1 MTDRPTPPLR
11 PLRTIRLQLW
21 LPLLLLVVSLA
32 SMAVLAALQ
41 QREHHQAL
49 QQFAHQT
56 AHEQLL
62 ATRRA
67 LETTLRR
74 SDGSGLDAALA
85 PLGLDPSVAHA
96 VFSDDQGMV
105 RAATRF
111 AWRGQAVSSLAQYPG
126 ADTTARLAQGSATL
140 LLSADGLQLTALAP
154 VTLHPQASQMRTDK
168 PGMLWLQYDL
178 RPLAQQAQHR
188 LQEQALWLA
197 GVLLLAA
204 LLLLG
209 LLHWAV
215 LRPVAA
221 LRSAMARIGSGD
233 FEQLPQWRGA
243 GEFADLGHA
252 LARMAH
258 RLQDSAR
265 SLAEKEQRYRQL
277 SDSAFE
283 AIVLHSNGV
292 IVDANQAADELMAV
306 PPGGLVGLPMLQ
318 FVAEHD
324 HPITRLRTGSG
335 AEGLWEVDLRD
346 ANGQIIP
353 VECSVRQRHEGA
365 QAVRA
370 VAVRDIRARLAAE
383 AEIRQLAHYDAL
395 TGLPN
400 RRFILDQVQQELA
413 EVERHPRRAALAAF
427 NLNAFQG
434 INDSLGMAAGDAV
447 LRTMA
452 RRLSALLGPGQTLA
466 RVDGDTFALL
476 LTDLGGDLQAAST
489 QAARSIEQLLL
500 AVAEPLEQQGQV
512 LHLSAGAGVV
522 MIPNDSRDPPELLRE
537 AETAMHQAKATGDA
551 RVRFFAHALQEAASE
566 RLALRNDLRL
576 ALGSAPAAAQ
586 QLLLHYQPQ
595 VGADGSLL
603 GVEALVRWQHP
614 RRGLVAPGQFIPEA
628 EASGLI
634 VPLGQWVLEEAV
646 ACLQRWQAAGHPW
659 AAQLTM
665 AVNVSPRQFREP
677 DFIARVEDL
686 LAHVDVRALSLELE
700 LTESVVADD
709 LEATLEKMQ
718 ALRRHGLRFALD
730 DFGTGYSSLAYL
742 KRLPIDTLK
751 IDRSFV
757 MDIDAPAKAQG
768 GKRPAVL
775 IDAIVAMAHQLDLRV
790 LAEGV
795 ETPTQLA
802 KLVQS
807 GCDIFQGY
815 HFSRPLPEAAL
826 AAWATASTPDRAAPP
841 NGAPASA
848 CPPVGA

>member
-1 MTDRPTPPLR
+1 MAPAPHPR
-11 PLRTIRLQLW
+11 PLRVIRLQLW
-21 LPLLLLVVSLA
+21 LPLLLLAISLLTL
-32 SMAVLAALQ
+32 AVLAGLQ
-41 QREHHQAL
+41 QRQYHQEL
-49 QQFAHQT
+49 EQFAHQT

-62 ATRRA
+62 ETRRA
-67 LETTLRR
+67 LETALRR
-74 SDGSGLDAALA
+74 GDGSGLDATLA
-85 PLGLDPSVAHA
+85 PLGLNPAIADA
-96 VFSDDQGMV
+96 VFSDEQGVV

-111 AWRGQAVSSLAQYPG
+111 AWRGQAASSLAGYPQ
-126 ADTTARLAQGSATL
+126 ADAAHTLAEGSSQL
-140 LLSADGLQLTALAP
+140 LLSADGLQLTALTP
-154 VTLHPQASQMRTDK
+154 VTLNPR
-168 PGMLWLQYDL
+168 PGEVRAGPPGLLWLQYDL
-178 RPLAQQAQHR
+178 RPLAQQTQQR
-188 LQEQALWLA
+188 IWQQAAWLA
-197 GVLLLAA
+197 GVLLLST
-204 LLLLG
+204 LG
-209 LLHWAV
+209 LLWLLQWAV

-221 LRSAMARIGSGD
+221 LRASMAQIGAGHFSA
-233 FEQLPQWRGA
+233 LPQLRGQ
-243 GEFADLGHA
+243 GELAELGQA
-252 LARMAH
+252 LARMAQ
-258 RLQDSAR
+258 RLQSDAQA
-265 SLAEKEQRYRQL
+265 LAEKEQRYRQL
-277 SDSAFE
+277 SEAAFE

-292 IVDANQAADELMAV
+292 IVDANSAADQLMGV

-346 ANGQIIP
+346 AQGQVIP
-353 VECSVRQRHEGA
+353 VECSVRQRLEGA

-413 EVERHPRRAALAAF
+413 EVEHHPRRAALATF

-434 INDSLGMAAGDAV
+434 VNDSLGMAAGDAV
-447 LRTMA
+447 LRTLA
-452 RRLSALLGPGQTLA
+452 RRLSSLLGPGQTLA

-500 AVAEPLEQQGQV
+500 AVAEPLQVQGQA

-537 AETAMHQAKATGDA
+537 AETAMHQAKQTGDA
-551 RVRFFAHALQEAASE
+551 RVRFFAHALQEAASA
-566 RLALRNDLRL
+566 RLALRNDLRQTL
-576 ALGSAPAAAQ
+576 HGGTEAQ

-595 VGADGSLL
+595 VGADGRLL
-603 GVEALVRWQHP
+603 GVEALARWQHP
-614 RRGLVAPGQFIPEA
+614 RRGLVPPDQFIPEA

-634 VPLGQWVLEEAV
+634 VPLGHWVLEEAV
-646 ACLQRWQAAGHPW
+646 ACLHRWQTAGHPW

-677 DFIARVEDL
+677 DFITRIEDL
-686 LAHVDVRALSLELE
+686 LARVGVSALSLELE

-718 ALRRHGLRFALD
+718 HLRRHGLRFALD

-757 MDIDAPAKAQG
+757 MDIDAPAQQRS

-775 IDAIVAMAHQLDLRV
+775 IDAIVAMAHQLELRV

-826 AAWATASTPDRAAPP
+826 ATWATAPRPAAPP
-841 NGAPASA
+841 SGAPASA
-848 CPPVGA
+848 SPPAGA